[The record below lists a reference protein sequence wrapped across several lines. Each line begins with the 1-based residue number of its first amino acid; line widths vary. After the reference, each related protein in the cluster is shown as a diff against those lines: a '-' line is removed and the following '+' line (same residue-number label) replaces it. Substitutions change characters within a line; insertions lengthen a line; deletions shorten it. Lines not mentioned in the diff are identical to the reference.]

1 MAEIAREILPVNL
14 EDEMRKSYLD
24 YAMSVIVGR
33 ALPDVRDG
41 LKPVHR
47 RVLFAMRELG
57 NDWNK
62 AYKKSARVV
71 GDVIGKYH
79 PHGDASVYDAIVRM
93 AQPFSMRYLLVDG
106 QGNFGSVDG
115 DPPAAMRYTEVR
127 MSKLAAELLSDI
139 DKETVDFIP
148 NYDESESEPS
158 VLPTRIPNLLI
169 NGSSGIAVGMATNI
183 PPHNLHEIIT
193 ACIALIE
200 NPDMTLA
207 QLMQIVPGPDFPT
220 AGLINGAQEIVAAY
234 KTGRGRLHVRARTHI
249 EDVGR
254 GDRQAIIITELPY
267 QVNKAKLIERI
278 ADLVRDKLIEGIA
291 SDGLRDESDKD
302 GMRVVIE
309 LKRGE
314 VPEILLNNLFAQTT
328 METVF
333 GINMVAL
340 VDGQPRLLSLKEML
354 DAFLRHRREIVTRRT
369 VYELRK
375 ARERG
380 HILEGL
386 AIALANIDEI
396 IAAIKAS
403 PSPAEAKVALVS
415 RAWNS
420 GAVPEM
426 LARAGAI
433 STRPEGETA
442 ALGLVAGGYRLTEIQ
457 AQAILD
463 MRLNRLT
470 GLEQDKIIAEFQE
483 LLVQIRDLGDILARP
498 ERLLGVIRS
507 ELEYIRDTFAD
518 KRRTEI
524 ITNHED
530 LTIED
535 LISPEDVVV
544 TLSHGGYAKA
554 QPVSA
559 YQAQRRG
566 GRGKAAT
573 SVKDED
579 FVDKLFVANTHDTLL
594 CFSDRGKLYW
604 LKVYQLPQASRGSR
618 GKPIVNLLPLQEGE
632 RISAMLSIKEFEEGK
647 FVFMATSL
655 GTVKKTSL
663 AMFSR
668 PRASGIIAVALEPG
682 DKLVGVAITDG
693 TKDILLF
700 TTGGKAIRFVED
712 EVRPMGREAAG
723 VRGVKLSEDQRV
735 NALIVADQGYIL
747 TASENGYGKLTP
759 LEDFPRHGRG
769 GQGVIALQ
777 VTERNGRMIG
787 ALQVSVDDEIML
799 MSQSGALVRTPVKD
813 ISVVGRNTQGVRLIR
828 LEEGDQLSGLERID
842 GLAAEGDASPAPSSK
857 RATGGRRAGG
867 GEAAAAIRGRRPG
880 YRGLITGAGMRPY
893 NFSPGPAALP
903 LEVLEQAREELLD
916 WHRSGMS
923 VMEISHRGEGV
934 HAGRRRGG
942 GGLARADRRAPQVT
956 GIVPTRR
963 RLGAIRHR
971 AAESDL
977 AAIDDRLSR
986 YGTLVEE
993 GDRARRGAIA
1003 RCASPVI
1010 AGRRFH
1016 RHGARGRRMRG
1027 AHRASRRRASS
1038 PQSASRLCA
1047 LHAERD
1053 DQRCRVRI
1061 HSADRAACRSSPIC
1075 PRASCR
1081 ARRCVE
1087 VRPDLRRRAKEH
1099 RSAGIDGR
1107 DRARG
1112 SARPS
1117 ASRKPRRCSITK
1129 RLPRAVRC

>member
-24 YAMSVIVGR
+24 YAMSVIIGR

-47 RVLFAMRELG
+47 RVLHAMRELG
-57 NDWNK
+57 NEWNK

-127 MSKLAAELLSDI
+127 MSRIAGELLADI
-139 DKETVDFIP
+139 DKETVDFVP
-148 NYDESESEPS
+148 NYDESETEPS
-158 VLPTRIPNLLI
+158 VLPTRVPNLLI

-183 PPHNLHEIIT
+183 PPHNLTEIIT

-200 NPDMTLA
+200 NPEITLA

-220 AGLINGAQEIVAAY
+220 AGIINGAQEIVSAY
-234 KTGRGRLHVRARTHI
+234 KTGRGRLHVRARTLI
-249 EDVGR
+249 EDVGK

-267 QVNKAKLIERI
+267 QVNKARLIERI
-278 ADLVRDKLIEGIA
+278 ADLVREKLIEGIA

-314 VPEILLNNLFAQTT
+314 VPEILLNNLFAQTP

-386 AIALANIDEI
+386 SIALANIDAI

-403 PSPAEAKVALVS
+403 ASPAEAKLALVS

-420 GAVPEM
+420 GAVPEL

-433 STRPEGETA
+433 STRPEGEVTP
-442 ALGLVAGGYRLTEIQ
+442 LGIVEGGYRLTEIQ
-457 AQAILD
+457 AQAILE

-483 LLVQIRDLGDILARP
+483 LLVQIRGLNDILARP
-498 ERLLGVIRS
+498 ERLLEVIRL
-507 ELEYIRDTFAD
+507 ELEAIRENFAD
-518 KRRTEI
+518 PRRTEI
-524 ITNHED
+524 LSTHED

-573 SVKDED
+573 TVKDED
-579 FVDKLFVANTHDTLL
+579 FIDKLFVANTHDTLL
-594 CFSDRGKLYW
+594 CFSDHGKLYW
-604 LKVYQLPQASRGSR
+604 MKVYQLPQASRGAR

-647 FVFMATSL
+647 FVFMATSF

-663 AMFSR
+663 ALFSR
-668 PRASGIIAVALEPG
+668 PRANGIIALALDPG
-682 DKLVGVAITDG
+682 DKLVGAAITDG
-693 TKDILLF
+693 TRDILLF
-700 TTGGKAIRFVED
+700 TTGGKAIRFIED
-712 EVRPMGREAAG
+712 EVRPMGREAGG
-723 VRGVKLSEDQRV
+723 VRGVRLSDDQRV
-735 NALIVADQGYIL
+735 NALIVAENGFIL
-747 TASENGYGKLTP
+747 TASENGFGKLTP
-759 LEDFPRHGRG
+759 LEEFPTHGRG

-777 VTERNGRMIG
+777 VTDRNGRMVG
-787 ALQVSVDDEIML
+787 AIQVGLDDEIML
-799 MSQSGALVRTPVKD
+799 MSQGGALVRTPVKD

-828 LEEGDQLSGLERID
+828 LEDGDQLTGLERIE
-842 GLAAEGDASPAPSSK
+842 GLAPDDEAAGTDPAGGDSPA
-857 RATGGRRAGG
+857 GL
-867 GEAAAAIRGRRPG
+867 EAAGSEEP
-880 YRGLITGAGMRPY
+880 
-893 NFSPGPAALP
+893 SPAALP
-903 LEVLEQAREELLD
+903 PETPPPA
-916 WHRSGMS
+916 
-923 VMEISHRGEGV
+923 
-934 HAGRRRGG
+934 
-942 GGLARADRRAPQVT
+942 APD
-956 GIVPTRR
+956 
-963 RLGAIRHR
+963 
-971 AAESDL
+971 SD
-977 AAIDDRLSR
+977 
-986 YGTLVEE
+986 T
-993 GDRARRGAIA
+993 
-1003 RCASPVI
+1003 
-1010 AGRRFH
+1010 
-1016 RHGARGRRMRG
+1016 
-1027 AHRASRRRASS
+1027 
-1038 PQSASRLCA
+1038 
-1047 LHAERD
+1047 
-1053 DQRCRVRI
+1053 
-1061 HSADRAACRSSPIC
+1061 
-1075 PRASCR
+1075 
-1081 ARRCVE
+1081 
-1087 VRPDLRRRAKEH
+1087 
-1099 RSAGIDGR
+1099 
-1107 DRARG
+1107 
-1112 SARPS
+1112 
-1117 ASRKPRRCSITK
+1117 
-1129 RLPRAVRC
+1129 

>member
-47 RVLFAMRELG
+47 RVLFAMRELS

-79 PHGDASVYDAIVRM
+79 PHGDVSVYDAIVRM

-127 MSKLAAELLSDI
+127 MSKIAGELLADI
-139 DKETVDFIP
+139 DKETVDFTP
-148 NYDESESEPS
+148 YYDESESEPS
-158 VLPTRIPNLLI
+158 VLPTRVPNLLI

-183 PPHNLHEIIT
+183 PPHNLGEIIS

-200 NPDMTLA
+200 NPHLTLA
-207 QLMQIVPGPDFPT
+207 ELMQLVPGPDFPT

-234 KTGRGRLHVRARTHI
+234 KTGRGRLHVRARTHF
-249 EDVGR
+249 EDVGK

-267 QVNKAKLIERI
+267 QVNKARLIERI
-278 ADLVRDKLIEGIA
+278 ADLVRDKLIDGIA

-314 VPEILLNNLFAQTT
+314 TPEVLLNNLYAQTP

-340 VDGQPRLLSLKEML
+340 VEGQPRLLSLKEML

-369 VYELRK
+369 VYELRR

-386 AIALANIDEI
+386 AIALANIDDI

-403 PSPAEAKVALVS
+403 PSPADAKVALMA
-415 RAWNS
+415 RAWRT

-426 LARAGAI
+426 LERAGAI
-433 STRPEGETA
+433 STRPDGETGA
-442 ALGLVAGGYRLTEIQ
+442 FGIVDIGYRLTDIQ
-457 AQAILD
+457 AQAILE

-470 GLEQDKIIAEFQE
+470 GLEQDKIVNEFQE
-483 LLVQIRDLGDILARP
+483 LLTQIRDLSDILARP
-498 ERLLGVIRS
+498 ARLLEVIRA
-507 ELEYIRDTFAD
+507 ELEKIREDFVDA
-518 KRRTEI
+518 RRTEI
-524 ITNHED
+524 VTNHED

-544 TLSHGGYAKA
+544 TLSHGGYAKS
-554 QPVSA
+554 QPVSS

-573 SVKDED
+573 VVKDED
-579 FVDKLFVANTHDTLL
+579 FIDKLFVANTHDTLL

-604 LKVYQLPQASRGSR
+604 LKVYQLPQASRGAR

-632 RISAMLSIKEFEEGK
+632 RISALLSIKEFEEGK
-647 FVFMATSL
+647 FVFMATSF

-663 AMFSR
+663 ALFSR
-668 PRASGIIAVALEPG
+668 PRANGIIAVDLEEQ
-682 DKLVGVAITDG
+682 DKLIGAAITDG
-693 TKDILLF
+693 TRDILLF
-700 TTGGKAIRFVED
+700 TTGGKAVRFAEE

-723 VRGVKLSEDQRV
+723 VRGVRLGVDQRV
-735 NALIVADQGYIL
+735 NALIDADTGFIL
-747 TASENGYGKLTP
+747 TASERGYGKLTP
-759 LEDFPRHGRG
+759 LEDYPKHGRG

-777 VTERNGRMIG
+777 VTDRNGPMVA

-799 MSQSGALVRTPVKD
+799 MSQGGALVRTPVRD
-813 ISVVGRNTQGVRLIR
+813 ISVVGRNTQGVRLMR
-828 LEEGDQLSGLERID
+828 LDEGDQLSGLERI
-842 GLAAEGDASPAPSSK
+842 EGFADE
-857 RATGGRRAGG
+857 
-867 GEAAAAIRGRRPG
+867 GEAADDVAI
-880 YRGLITGAGMRPY
+880 
-893 NFSPGPAALP
+893 
-903 LEVLEQAREELLD
+903 
-916 WHRSGMS
+916 
-923 VMEISHRGEGV
+923 
-934 HAGRRRGG
+934 
-942 GGLARADRRAPQVT
+942 
-956 GIVPTRR
+956 
-963 RLGAIRHR
+963 
-971 AAESDL
+971 
-977 AAIDDRLSR
+977 
-986 YGTLVEE
+986 
-993 GDRARRGAIA
+993 
-1003 RCASPVI
+1003 
-1010 AGRRFH
+1010 
-1016 RHGARGRRMRG
+1016 
-1027 AHRASRRRASS
+1027 
-1038 PQSASRLCA
+1038 
-1047 LHAERD
+1047 
-1053 DQRCRVRI
+1053 
-1061 HSADRAACRSSPIC
+1061 
-1075 PRASCR
+1075 
-1081 ARRCVE
+1081 
-1087 VRPDLRRRAKEH
+1087 PDA
-1099 RSAGIDGR
+1099 
-1107 DRARG
+1107 
-1112 SARPS
+1112 
-1117 ASRKPRRCSITK
+1117 
-1129 RLPRAVRC
+1129 